1 MENAYPYFK
10 WRCEVPS
17 VELVSR
23 AQSFVVELQSGEGVS
38 IKGCDT
44 VSLLLAVYSGIY

>member
-23 AQSFVVELQSGEGVS
+23 AQPFVVELQSAEVVS

-44 VSLLLAVYSGIY
+44 VSLLFAVYNGIY